1 MSFNEP
7 EEKFKLGEATGRK
20 EADNHME
27 TERKL
32 LEAFRNIHSELEIN
46 TLDDL
51 LRVMS
56 KFENLK
62 SGVAHKKWQRSMGE
76 MTDLKE

>member
-32 LEAFRNIHSELEIN
+32 LEAFHNINSARDLTN
-46 TLDDL
+46 TPDDL
-51 LRVMS
+51 LHVMS
-56 KFENLK
+56 RFGNLK
-62 SGVAHKKWQRSMGE
+62 SG
-76 MTDLKE
+76 